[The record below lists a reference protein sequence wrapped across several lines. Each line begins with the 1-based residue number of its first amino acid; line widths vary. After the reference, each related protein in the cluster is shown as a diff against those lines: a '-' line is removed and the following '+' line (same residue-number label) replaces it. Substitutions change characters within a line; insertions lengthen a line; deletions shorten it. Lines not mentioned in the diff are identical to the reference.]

1 MDAKVLAASLALLSS
16 SLDDAVAD
24 LELLLGDGSDADDG
38 AFAKARAREVESSYA
53 KLLAA
58 LSGAGISSLRSPLN
72 QVSST
77 LIMWTSWSRTEP
89 CE

>member
-58 LSGAGISSLRSPLN
+58 LSGAERDKLERDIGPRIAGMHAMVKQLP
-72 QVSST
+72 QF
-77 LIMWTSWSRTEP
+77 
-89 CE
+89 

>member
-58 LSGAGISSLRSPLN
+58 LSGAERDKLERDIGPRIAGMQAMVKQLP
-72 QVSST
+72 QF
-77 LIMWTSWSRTEP
+77 
-89 CE
+89 

>member
-58 LSGAGISSLRSPLN
+58 LSGAERDKLERDIGPRIAGMQAIVKQLP
-72 QVSST
+72 QF
-77 LIMWTSWSRTEP
+77 
-89 CE
+89 

>member
-1 MDAKVLAASLALLSS
+1 MDAKVLAASMALLSS

-24 LELLLGDGSDADDG
+24 LELLLSDGSDADDG

-58 LSGAGISSLRSPLN
+58 LSGPAKQKLESELGPRVAGMQALVKQLP
-72 QVSST
+72 QF
-77 LIMWTSWSRTEP
+77 
-89 CE
+89 

>member
-1 MDAKVLAASLALLSS
+1 MDAKVLAASMALLSS

-24 LELLLGDGSDADDG
+24 LELLLSDGSDADDG

-58 LSGAGISSLRSPLN
+58 LSGAERDKLEREIGPRIVGMQAMVKQLP
-72 QVSST
+72 QF
-77 LIMWTSWSRTEP
+77 
-89 CE
+89 

>member
-1 MDAKVLAASLALLSS
+1 MDAKVLAASMALLSS

-24 LELLLGDGSDADDG
+24 LELLLSDGSDADDG

-58 LSGAGISSLRSPLN
+58 LSGADRARLEAELGPRIVGMQAMVKQLPRF
-72 QVSST
+72 
-77 LIMWTSWSRTEP
+77 
-89 CE
+89 